1 MSLYAYHGRV
11 RTLVAGGW
19 VLLWSGIVACGAGP
33 DSWPEGRPQ
42 IDRLE
47 FLQQSSLDPWS
58 LQFLVAFT
66 DTNGDLGQG
75 TLEMMLGGETKATQP
90 VAEVFRAQTPEI
102 PIDATSGE
110 FEVLVKIASEVPVG
124 EEIEVGFV
132 LQDGQGERSNEPSVT
147 LRAFAPGGGD

>member
-1 MSLYAYHGRV
+1 MSLCAYHGRV
-11 RTLVAGGW
+11 RASVGLVV
-19 VLLWSGIVACGAGP
+19 VLLGGGIVACGAGP
-33 DSWPEGRPQ
+33 DSWPEGRPK

-58 LQFLVAFT
+58 LQFLLVFT

-75 TLEMMLGGETKATQP
+75 ALEMRLGGEVKATQP

-102 PIDATSGE
+102 PIDATTGE
-110 FEVLVKIASEVPVG
+110 LEVLVKISSDVPVG

-132 LQDGQGERSNEPSVT
+132 LEDGQGERSNEPSVT
-147 LRAFAPGGGD
+147 LRAFAPGGGE

>member
-11 RTLVAGGW
+11 RCLVRGW
-19 VLLWSGIVACGAGP
+19 VVLLWAGSVACGAGP
-33 DSWPEGRPQ
+33 DNWPEGRPK

-58 LQFLVAFT
+58 LQFLLAFT

-75 TLEMMLGGETKATQP
+75 VLEMSLAGEVRATQL
-90 VAEVFRAQTPEI
+90 AADVFRAQTPEI

-110 FEVLVKIASEVPVG
+110 LEVLVRISSEVPVG